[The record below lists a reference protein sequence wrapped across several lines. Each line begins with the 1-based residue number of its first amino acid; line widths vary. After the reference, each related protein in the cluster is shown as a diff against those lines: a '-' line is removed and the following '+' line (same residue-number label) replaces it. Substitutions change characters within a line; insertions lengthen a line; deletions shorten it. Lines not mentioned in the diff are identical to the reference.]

1 MYQILQPS
9 KQDQRAV
16 IQFLGAEGCQ
26 PVEIYHRMQAVYGN
40 ACVSKTTVNDWSRQF
55 RQGRQSTSDMARP
68 GRSRVAT
75 SPANVAAVEAAL
87 RSNRNL
93 SMKAIAANLHISV
106 GSVHSIIQN
115 LGTVNHMKKKGRPNL
130 CKQKDTEEIEIP
142 SKATKVEPLFEVM
155 IKHEPVD
162 EGFSYSDSAL
172 PEADVK
178 HEPLDEALPQPE
190 CTLYVTPMK
199 HEAEDTTTV

>member
-1 MYQILQPS
+1 MWDRSGETMYQILHPS

-55 RQGRQSTSDMARP
+55 RQGRQSTADMARP

-87 RSNRNL
+87 RSNRHL

-115 LGTVNHMKKKGRPNL
+115 LGYIRGL
-130 CKQKDTEEIEIP
+130 CGYD
-142 SKATKVEPLFEVM
+142 
-155 IKHEPVD
+155 
-162 EGFSYSDSAL
+162 SDFFF
-172 PEADVK
+172 
-178 HEPLDEALPQPE
+178 
-190 CTLYVTPMK
+190 
-199 HEAEDTTTV
+199 